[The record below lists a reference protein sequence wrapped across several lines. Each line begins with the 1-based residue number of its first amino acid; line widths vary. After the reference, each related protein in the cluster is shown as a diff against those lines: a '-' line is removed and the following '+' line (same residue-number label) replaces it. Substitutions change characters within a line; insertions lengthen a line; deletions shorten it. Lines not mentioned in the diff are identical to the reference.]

1 VDEIRKL
8 IPTVQWT
15 VGGDGLTEPNL
26 YFQFLKGIEN
36 VNESR
41 HSDQNGKFLR
51 KLAVF
56 LFVKVIGKYGISK
69 ALILG

>member
-1 VDEIRKL
+1 VDEIRKI
-8 IPTVQWT
+8 IPTVRWT

-56 LFVKVIGKYGISK
+56 LLVKVRGISGFLRV
-69 ALILG
+69 LILG